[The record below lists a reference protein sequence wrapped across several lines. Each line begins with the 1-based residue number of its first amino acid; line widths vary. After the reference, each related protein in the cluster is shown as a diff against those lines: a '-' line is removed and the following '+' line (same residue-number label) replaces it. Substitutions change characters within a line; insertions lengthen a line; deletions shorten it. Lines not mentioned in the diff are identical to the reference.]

1 MSGKSTSIDRIRPLR
16 AGGASRSF
24 VIIKHKHP
32 MRIWNPHL
40 NPMRTPI
47 LPTNLLALAL
57 VLHSTHGFA
66 QSTCADLN
74 INAVTYAAF
83 NDSAIEVVAQAAEG
97 SFFSYPAFHLVD
109 AGGDTITREQVT
121 FFGIGSNPQTHSSV
135 LQPGQLLP
143 PPSFTGTLVLTHQ
156 GMNGTETCTYP
167 LSESL
172 CPAEACTPFR
182 VYFFNTGSVVNASF
196 NWQIT
201 DVNGATVS
209 NGTWDISTTTVQ
221 MDEEEVCLPAGDYTL
236 RAQQTNGPTGSYRY
250 GVTRNDGVTN
260 GPWSIFFQNQPNLLP
275 FRYFGP
281 CIAGLNAI
289 TEMTDAAPIISVVDR
304 SITVATADGSGI
316 GAVELYDATG
326 RITHNSRTSSPQ
338 TMLDASARAAGPYL
352 LRVAAPNGR
361 IFTQRILIL

>member
-16 AGGASRSF
+16 ADGASGSF
-24 VIIKHKHP
+24 VIIKNRHP
-32 MRIWNPHL
+32 MRTLTPHL

-47 LPTNLLALAL
+47 LPTNLLALAF
-57 VLHSTHGFA
+57 VLPSTHAFA
-66 QSTCADLN
+66 QGTCADLI
-74 INAVTYAAF
+74 INAITYAAF
-83 NDSAIEVVAQAAEG
+83 NDTAIEVVAQAAEG
-97 SFFSYPAFHLVD
+97 SFFNYPAFQLVD

-121 FFGIGSNPQTHSSV
+121 FFGIGGNPQTHSSV

-143 PPSFTGTLVLTHQ
+143 QPSFTGTLVLTYE
-156 GMNGTETCTYP
+156 GMDGTETCTYP

-182 VYFFNTGSVVNASF
+182 VYFFNSGSVVNASF

-209 NGTWDISTTTVQ
+209 NGTWDISTATVQ
-221 MDEEEVCLPAGDYTL
+221 MDEEEVCLPAGEYTL
-236 RAQQTNGPTGSYRY
+236 RAQQTSGPPGSYRY
-250 GVTRNDGVTN
+250 GLTRNDGGTN

-275 FRYFGP
+275 FQYFEP
-281 CIAGLNAI
+281 CIAGINAI
-289 TEMTDAAPIISVVDR
+289 AEMTDPATIISVVNR

-316 GAVELYDATG
+316 GAVELYDPTG
-326 RITHNSRTSSPQ
+326 RVIHRSRTSSSQ

-352 LRVAAPNGR
+352 LRVAAPDGR